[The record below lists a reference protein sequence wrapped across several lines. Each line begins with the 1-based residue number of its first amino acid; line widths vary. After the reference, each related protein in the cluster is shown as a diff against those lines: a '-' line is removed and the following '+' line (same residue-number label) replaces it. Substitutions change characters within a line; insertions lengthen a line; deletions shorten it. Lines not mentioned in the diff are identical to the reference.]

1 MWYVVGGTIMKCAA
15 GRYERCVCVVWYF
28 MPVGG
33 WSCWQKTP
41 HHVYDLLLGAKKEEI
56 EPTFAAFAVVIISEM
71 NAGSKN
77 Y

>member
-1 MWYVVGGTIMKCAA
+1 VVCGWCHDDGVRAGSLVKICTLHVVGLVS
-15 GRYERCVCVVWYF
+15 R
-28 MPVGG
+28 G